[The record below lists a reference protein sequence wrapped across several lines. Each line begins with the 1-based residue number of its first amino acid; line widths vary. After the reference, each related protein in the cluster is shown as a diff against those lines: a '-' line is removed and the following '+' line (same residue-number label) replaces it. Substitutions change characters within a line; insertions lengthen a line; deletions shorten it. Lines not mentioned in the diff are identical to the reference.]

1 MKFIGK
7 FGENLVLTRLLERDI
22 EAYPAIKVNQDSYDL
37 TAIPPSKRV
46 LRIQVKATGLNN
58 KSTSNTIGSL
68 AREFDYLV
76 IVIVIVRGERLA
88 DCYVLTR
95 AEAHAL
101 RGDSK
106 QLGGSRKVN
115 GKSLVKNELEWHK
128 EQWDRIRDA

>member
-22 EAYPAIKVNQDSYDL
+22 EAYPAIKANQDSYDL

-46 LRIQVKATGLNN
+46 LRIQVKATELNN
-58 KSTSNTIGSL
+58 KSTNNTIGSL

-76 IVIVIVRGERLA
+76 IVIVRGERLA
-88 DCYVLTR
+88 DCYVLTH

-101 RGDSK
+101 RGESK
-106 QLGGSRKVN
+106 QLGVSRKVN
-115 GKSLVKNELEWHK
+115 GKSVVKNELEWHK